1 MINRYFALNFMKE
14 SFQAARSTA
23 HFEYNVLFI
32 LTVLAS
38 KSKLRS
44 LFNPRTSTLTMP
56 NGFYHKR
63 DKKTHPDFGERKCEL
78 KIGAH
83 WTRTPK
89 PHFQR
94 KIQMLNDFL
103 FATQKGKKSL
113 KFEMSTST
121 R

>member
-1 MINRYFALNFMKE
+1 MINRYFALNFMTE
-14 SFQAARSTA
+14 SFQAARSTT
-23 HFEYNVLFI
+23 HFDYNVLFI